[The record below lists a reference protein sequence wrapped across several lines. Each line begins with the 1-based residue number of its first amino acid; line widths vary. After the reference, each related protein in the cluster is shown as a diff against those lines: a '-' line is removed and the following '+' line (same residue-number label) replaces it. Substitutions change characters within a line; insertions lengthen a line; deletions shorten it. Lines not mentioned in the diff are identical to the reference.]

1 HIRAFAAFASVT
13 TVVCIAQGMYINPI
27 FWIVLRL
34 IMGYC
39 IAGLYIVIESWL
51 LAGTTLSTRGKV
63 LAIYMMALYSGQ
75 GLGQFLLD
83 LSDPHTLIPFCFVAI
98 LTALSVVP
106 VTSTYEKSPELDDHE
121 RLNFFKLYQLS
132 PSGVMGCFCSGL
144 ILGAVYG
151 LLPFFVKQIGYGL
164 SDIALIMGL
173 AIFGGMIL
181 QYPIGHLSDIFS
193 RRRVLL
199 SIVIATLGMSIAI
212 ILLDSYRWFLF
223 IGIFIFGGLTFT
235 LYPLCISLAC
245 DHIDGEDFVSAAG
258 GLLLSYGV
266 GATIGPMIAP
276 AFINQLGPKGLFIYF
291 VLVCVFLAGF
301 ISWRSKTNA
310 PVPLDEQQQYVA
322 VPRSSAVATE
332 MDPRLEELE
341 ANQENDT

>member
-1 HIRAFAAFASVT
+1 
-13 TVVCIAQGMYINPI
+13 M
-27 FWIVLRL
+27 
-34 IMGYC
+34 
-39 IAGLYIVIESWL
+39 
-51 LAGTTLSTRGKV
+51 
-63 LAIYMMALYSGQ
+63 
-75 GLGQFLLD
+75 
-83 LSDPHTLIPFCFVAI
+83 
-98 LTALSVVP
+98 
-106 VTSTYEKSPELDDHE
+106 
-121 RLNFFKLYQLS
+121 
-132 PSGVMGCFCSGL
+132 
-144 ILGAVYG
+144 
-151 LLPFFVKQIGYGL
+151 
-164 SDIALIMGL
+164 
-173 AIFGGMIL
+173 
-181 QYPIGHLSDIFS
+181 
-193 RRRVLL
+193 
-199 SIVIATLGMSIAI
+199 
-212 ILLDSYRWFLF
+212 
-223 IGIFIFGGLTFT
+223 
-235 LYPLCISLAC
+235 AC